1 MIEKKVDD
9 INQEFLDWQ
18 EELTTRNLKLKILVD
33 FPDDCDELLLLLDEI
48 KHKPILDEEQDKP

>member
-9 INQEFLDWQ
+9 INQEYLDWQ

-33 FPDDCDELLLLLDEI
+33 FPDDCDDLLLLLDEI
-48 KHKPILDEEQDKP
+48 KRKPILDEEQDKP

>member
-18 EELTTRNLKLKILVD
+18 EELTTRNLKLKIMVD
-33 FPDDCDELLLLLDEI
+33 FPDDCDDLLLLLDEI
-48 KHKPILDEEQDKP
+48 KRKPILDEEQDKP

>member
-18 EELTTRNLKLKILVD
+18 EELTTRKLKLKILVD
-33 FPDDCDELLLLLDEI
+33 FPDDCDDLLLLLDEI
-48 KHKPILDEEQDKP
+48 KRKPILDAEQDKP

>member
-18 EELTTRNLKLKILVD
+18 EELTTRKLKLKILVD
-33 FPDDCDELLLLLDEI
+33 FPDDCDDLLLLLDEI
-48 KHKPILDEEQDKP
+48 KRKPILDEEQDKP